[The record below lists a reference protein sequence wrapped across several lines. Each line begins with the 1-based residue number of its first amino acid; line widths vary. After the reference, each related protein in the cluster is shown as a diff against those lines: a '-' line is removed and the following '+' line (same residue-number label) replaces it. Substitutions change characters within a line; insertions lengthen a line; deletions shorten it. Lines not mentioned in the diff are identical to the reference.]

1 VFGHVGFFLAY
12 RFERSCTM
20 MLGVIG
26 WIVLGAIGG
35 FLASKFV
42 NRRGEGLLLDIAIGF
57 VGAKVGGWLLKP
69 TVTTGATGFNAW
81 SILVAIVGAVLM
93 LSCWH
98 LIRGPVAYAGKETQW
113 KIHH

>member
-1 VFGHVGFFLAY
+1 
-12 RFERSCTM
+12 

-42 NRRGEGLLLDIAIGF
+42 NQRGEGLLLDIALCIM
-57 VGAKVGGWLLKP
+57 GAAVGGWLFKP
-69 TVTTGATGFNAW
+69 TVTTGATGFDVW
-81 SILVAIVGAVLM
+81 SILIAIVGAVLM
-93 LSCWH
+93 VSGWH

-113 KIHH
+113 KSHH